1 MGTEYYLLKPEKR
14 ELFYLGKHFNGFNGI
29 SSRMY
34 RKSIYEATYPNYE
47 DWDEFFWDT
56 LRENWDYFLRCELT
70 LEQTS
75 DVIYKI
81 YDWCKSDK
89 VILDNDCS
97 ISVEV
102 WKDWKETGDITK
114 ILEDIH
120 NKTCNNRDE
129 NSYLNEYLEEQQST
143 IFKDPPYSSAIIGVT
158 TDGRAVYDQELMI
171 KELCEKNNI
180 SYEEALE
187 FIEYNIIGSLSQPD
201 SKYPTI
207 VYKKEDLQ

>member
-14 ELFYLGKHFNGFNGI
+14 ELFYLGKHFSGFNGI
-29 SSRMY
+29 PSRMY

-56 LRENWDYFLRCELT
+56 LRENWDYFLGCELT

-75 DVIYKI
+75 SVIYKI
-81 YDWCKSDK
+81 YEWCRFDK

-102 WKDWKETGDITK
+102 WKDWKETRDITK

-120 NKTCNNRDE
+120 NE
-129 NSYLNEYLEEQQST
+129 
-143 IFKDPPYSSAIIGVT
+143 
-158 TDGRAVYDQELMI
+158 
-171 KELCEKNNI
+171 
-180 SYEEALE
+180 
-187 FIEYNIIGSLSQPD
+187 
-201 SKYPTI
+201 
-207 VYKKEDLQ
+207 